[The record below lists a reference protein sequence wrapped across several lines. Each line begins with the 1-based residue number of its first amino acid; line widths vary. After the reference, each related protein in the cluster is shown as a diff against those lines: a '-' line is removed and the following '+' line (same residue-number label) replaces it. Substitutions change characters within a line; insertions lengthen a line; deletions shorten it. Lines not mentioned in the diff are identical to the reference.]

1 MKERPQSV
9 ARLLLICSLLL
20 VGCNVGPKYKKPALT
35 LPKEYSLKLQGDT
48 KNDIRSWWQA
58 FNNPTLEKLIQ
69 EGIQN
74 NPDLKIALEKIIE
87 SRNMHRI
94 DVAKIL
100 PEIDLFGA
108 IGRANLGDGIL
119 TQGKLFNNVSASI
132 IALDTLWEIDVWG
145 KMYRTQKASHYT
157 FEAQIEE
164 MHDVLVILV
173 AEIAQTY
180 ITLCSQEE
188 KIRLVQETDNLNK
201 EILKLY
207 KDSFTAGLDNR
218 QIPLEQTT
226 SIDLVETQLIDL
238 KIEQRKNYNKL
249 AFLLGKN
256 PDQLDLNLESIT
268 EIPHVEHEAPIDEP
282 YELLRRRP
290 DIRKAEKKLKASYEQ
305 IGAAVAEWFPKISL
319 LAFLGRPSISSCQF
333 PPGQAKLWFAG
344 PLFDWPILDFGRIY
358 FNIQVQESSQ
368 RQALIQYERTVLNAL
383 QEVENW
389 LFAYVNNNYKLR
401 LLESKQESENKRYA
415 LTQKLFASGLESRIT
430 QLTNQIRMNE
440 IAYELLDAQ
449 ENVALS
455 FVSLYKSL
463 GGGW

>member
-218 QIPLEQTT
+218 QIHLNKQPL
-226 SIDLVETQLIDL
+226 
-238 KIEQRKNYNKL
+238 
-249 AFLLGKN
+249 
-256 PDQLDLNLESIT
+256 
-268 EIPHVEHEAPIDEP
+268 
-282 YELLRRRP
+282 
-290 DIRKAEKKLKASYEQ
+290 
-305 IGAAVAEWFPKISL
+305 
-319 LAFLGRPSISSCQF
+319 
-333 PPGQAKLWFAG
+333 
-344 PLFDWPILDFGRIY
+344 
-358 FNIQVQESSQ
+358 
-368 RQALIQYERTVLNAL
+368 
-383 QEVENW
+383 
-389 LFAYVNNNYKLR
+389 
-401 LLESKQESENKRYA
+401 
-415 LTQKLFASGLESRIT
+415 
-430 QLTNQIRMNE
+430 
-440 IAYELLDAQ
+440 
-449 ENVALS
+449 
-455 FVSLYKSL
+455 
-463 GGGW
+463 

>member
-1 MKERPQSV
+1 M
-9 ARLLLICSLLL
+9 
-20 VGCNVGPKYKKPALT
+20 
-35 LPKEYSLKLQGDT
+35 
-48 KNDIRSWWQA
+48 
-58 FNNPTLEKLIQ
+58 
-69 EGIQN
+69 
-74 NPDLKIALEKIIE
+74 
-87 SRNMHRI
+87 
-94 DVAKIL
+94 
-100 PEIDLFGA
+100 
-108 IGRANLGDGIL
+108 
-119 TQGKLFNNVSASI
+119 
-132 IALDTLWEIDVWG
+132 
-145 KMYRTQKASHYT
+145 
-157 FEAQIEE
+157 
-164 MHDVLVILV
+164 
-173 AEIAQTY
+173 
-180 ITLCSQEE
+180 
-188 KIRLVQETDNLNK
+188 
-201 EILKLY
+201 
-207 KDSFTAGLDNR
+207 
-218 QIPLEQTT
+218 
-226 SIDLVETQLIDL
+226 
-238 KIEQRKNYNKL
+238 
-249 AFLLGKN
+249 
-256 PDQLDLNLESIT
+256 
-268 EIPHVEHEAPIDEP
+268 
-282 YELLRRRP
+282 
-290 DIRKAEKKLKASYEQ
+290 
-305 IGAAVAEWFPKISL
+305 